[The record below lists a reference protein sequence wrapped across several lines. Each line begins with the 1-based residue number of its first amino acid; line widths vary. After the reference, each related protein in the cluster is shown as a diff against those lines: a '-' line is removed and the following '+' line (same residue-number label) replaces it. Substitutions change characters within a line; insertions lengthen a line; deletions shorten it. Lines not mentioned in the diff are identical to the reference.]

1 MKKILLLLSL
11 LTICLT
17 QAQTDIFNLSG
28 GGALPAGWVGVNNVT
43 TNLIDRSTYY
53 LLDAGNPGDI
63 ITTASY
69 DLSAY
74 ASANFDVKVATFG
87 GSTNNPAFIEFS
99 LDGGATFNSLGSTN
113 TPTSTTYIDGG
124 TQNITA
130 VSNQVVLRISNAGT
144 SGKGV
149 RLKDI
154 ILRGIGAVGANQPP
168 TITNIQR
175 TPATDPVGL
184 NTPVG
189 VTATIT
195 DAESDAI
202 ATATLDWSFTDN
214 TLVVSTGSVTMTQTG
229 TTSTWSATIPG
240 QALSGTMSFTSTATD
255 GNTTQASTTTPAE
268 TYSILPPQP
277 EGLQLAVVNT
287 LYTID
292 FDTTVAN
299 VNNGSFAGLGLAP
312 VPSAGQLDADAFIV
326 NGMSEGDTNF
336 GDTKISG
343 DYAGPITAPGIVTSG
358 GMYAFEIVTGNVA
371 LGFQATGND
380 FNPGQFIMRFTNTT
394 GAVLT
399 SLKLGF
405 DLYVYNDQD
414 RATAFKFAH
423 GATQAGL
430 IDIPFLDINTIEAA
444 ATSPLWQRNAVKT
457 ELTGLSIA
465 NGATY
470 LLAFN
475 FADFSGSGSRDE
487 VAIDNINIIANP
499 TTADFSIGGV
509 VETLLLN
516 GDLTL
521 TAALSVAG
529 AVNLENAT
537 LTTNDNLTLTSEAG
551 KTAVIAPVVNSTI
564 VGHVTVEQ
572 FYPAK
577 RAFRLVTPSVA
588 MSATIFQQWQQ
599 AGLNASDSGFLPG
612 TGTHITGGTSLN
624 GFDQT
629 ATNNPSA
636 FLYNNATQAWQ
647 SLNNTN
653 QALTAGSPLRLF
665 IRGDRT
671 VNITGNTP
679 AATATKLVSSGTVRI
694 GDVNVTGLA
703 TAAGGY
709 SLIGNPYQA
718 QVDLAAALQDPTT
731 VDVGKNFFYIWDP
744 TLGARG
750 AYSTFD
756 IIAVANNIAG
766 SQVNRFLQPGQ
777 AVFLDTADTD
787 SDGTIT
793 PSLTV
798 KETHKAGSSVTTGTY
813 FNSHPVAGLRLNLF
827 ATSEL
832 ASGIARDGVM
842 LHFET
847 TGNNGIDH
855 KDAKKF
861 TNLDE
866 NLAVVVGTAKLAVAS
881 HAVPIDGE
889 RIPLYLSGLGSMDY
903 TFAVSLD
910 NNVGCTVSLEDTH
923 TGQSH
928 PISAAGATITFT
940 PAASNATRFYLKF
953 MDNTLSSDDTAFAK
967 AITLYPNPNDGQTMH
982 LQGFKKSDE
991 VQVYLRNMAGQLLFS
1006 EKSMP
1011 LNGVLNI
1018 YGLPILSKG
1027 LYIVEIIQGTQKTLL
1042 KNSIN

>member
-1 MKKILLLLSL
+1 
-11 LTICLT
+11 
-17 QAQTDIFNLSG
+17 
-28 GGALPAGWVGVNNVT
+28 
-43 TNLIDRSTYY
+43 
-53 LLDAGNPGDI
+53 
-63 ITTASY
+63 
-69 DLSAY
+69 
-74 ASANFDVKVATFG
+74 
-87 GSTNNPAFIEFS
+87 
-99 LDGGATFNSLGSTN
+99 
-113 TPTSTTYIDGG
+113 
-124 TQNITA
+124 
-130 VSNQVVLRISNAGT
+130 
-144 SGKGV
+144 
-149 RLKDI
+149 
-154 ILRGIGAVGANQPP
+154 
-168 TITNIQR
+168 
-175 TPATDPVGL
+175 
-184 NTPVG
+184 VG

-195 DAESDAI
+195 DADSDAI

-326 NGMSEGDTNF
+326 NGMSDGDTNF

-343 DYAGPITAPGIVTSG
+343 DYVGSITAPGIGSG
-358 GMYAFEIVTGNVA
+358 GMYAFKIVTGNVA

-380 FNPGQFIMRFTNTT
+380 FSPGQLIMRFTNTT

-405 DLYVYNDQD
+405 DLYGYNDEN

-423 GATQAGL
+423 GATQTGL
-430 IDIPFLDINTIEAA
+430 INIPFLDISTTEAA

-537 LTTNDNLTLTSEAG
+537 LTTNNNLTFTSEAG
-551 KTAVIAPVVNSTI
+551 KTAVISPVVNSTI

-572 FYPAK
+572 LYPAK

-694 GDVNVTGLA
+694 GDVNLTGLA
-703 TAAGGY
+703 TAVGGY

-718 QVDLAAALQDPTT
+718 QVDLVAALQDPTT
-731 VDVGKNFFYIWDP
+731 VDIGKNFFYIWDP

-756 IIAVANNIAG
+756 IIVGANNIAG

-940 PAASNATRFYLKF
+940 PAASNAMRFYLKF
-953 MDNTLSSDDTAFAK
+953 TDNTLSSGDTAFAK

-1011 LNGVLNI
+1011 LNGILSI